1 MAKKCYN
8 TLIIKRNSLFRNI
21 MNSLKINLE
30 QLKNSDLNKLYS
42 LTNSSHNGL
51 ATKEA
56 IKRSRLLGYNQIAAA
71 KKRHPFIKFIN
82 YFKNPLILIL
92 IGAALISGLTG
103 EIRSTV
109 IILTM
114 VLLSVILNFYQ
125 EHKSDKAA
133 DKIARRIAIH
143 SQILRDGKKQE
154 LDTKYIVP
162 GDIVYLVAGDIVP
175 ADGKIIEAHDFYLNE
190 SSLTGESL
198 PVEKDSIQ
206 NNIIF
211 SGTNVVSG
219 FGEFLVTTI
228 GLETEFGQI
237 AQKIAKPETGNA
249 FEKGM
254 KSFGFLII
262 RVIALIVSIIFLINA
277 ILNKGLF
284 DSFLFALAVAVGV
297 TPELLPMIMSV
308 NMAKGAMRMEK
319 NGVLVKRLN
328 SIPTFGSMDILC
340 TDKTGTLTQDKITV
354 IKHVDVFGENS
365 PAVLSAAYING
376 YFETGIKSVLD
387 SAILQH
393 EQLDITECVKIEELP
408 YDFNRKRSSIIYER
422 GGLRTMVTK
431 GAPEEVFKISSYY
444 LEGED
449 KKPMTP
455 EIMEKVKKL
464 YDELSGEGLRI
475 LAIAEKSIPE
485 KKERY
490 EMVEESALT
499 LRGFMAFYDP
509 PKEDVKET
517 LVFMKEHGVDIK
529 ILTGDSPLVTKKICQ
544 DLNLEVKGIITG
556 EELDLNLLSDEEI
569 FKKINGATIC
579 ARLSPS
585 QKEKIILELKRN
597 GLIVGY
603 LGDGINDAPS
613 LKTADVGISVDNAVD
628 VAKETADIIL
638 LQKGLKELMEG
649 VIEGRKTFGN
659 TMKYLLMGLSSNFG
673 NMFSLIGAS
682 LFLPFFPMTASQILL
697 NNFIYDASQLS
708 IPSDNVDTEY
718 LKKPKHWNINFIKKY
733 MIVFGP
739 ISSIFDL
746 LTFYILF
753 SIFHFN
759 VAAFQA
765 GWFIESL
772 ATQTLVIYIIR
783 TQKIPFLQS
792 RPSKYLVMTTLA
804 AVGVGWL
811 LTQKGIGEFFGFS
824 PLPWYAILTIFALV
838 IIYLIL
844 VEIAK

>member
-1 MAKKCYN
+1 MSDSQ
-8 TLIIKRNSLFRNI
+8 IK
-21 MNSLKINLE
+21 LE
-30 QLKNSDLNKLYS
+30 QLKKSDLTALYKLV
-42 LTNSSHNGL
+42 NSSSAGL
-51 ATKEA
+51 TTEEA
-56 IKRSRLLGYNQIAAA
+56 IKRSRTFGYNQIAAT
-71 KKRHPFIKFIN
+71 KKRHPFIKFIS

-92 IGAALISGLTG
+92 MGAALISGLTG

-114 VLLSVILNFYQ
+114 ILLSVILNFYQ

-133 DKIARRIAIH
+133 DKIARRIAIRA
-143 SQILRDGKKQE
+143 QLLRDGKNQE

-162 GDIVYLVAGDIVP
+162 GDIVFLTAGDIVP
-175 ADGKIIEAHDFYLNE
+175 ADGKIIKANDLFLNE

-198 PVEKDSIQ
+198 PVEKDAEQS
-206 NNIIF
+206 NTIF

-219 FGEFLVTTI
+219 FGQFLVTTI
-228 GLETEFGQI
+228 GLETEFGRI
-237 AQKIAKPETGNA
+237 AQRIARPETENA
-249 FEKGM
+249 FEKGI

-308 NMAKGAMRMEK
+308 NMAKGAIRMSK

-340 TDKTGTLTQDKITV
+340 TDKTGTLTQDQITV
-354 IKHVDVFGENS
+354 IKHIDIFGNDS
-365 PAVLSAAYING
+365 PAVLAAAYLNG
-376 YFETGIKSVLD
+376 YFETGIKSILD
-387 SAILQH
+387 AAILKH
-393 EQLDITECVKIEELP
+393 EVVNVTGYTKIEELP
-408 YDFNRKRSSIIYER
+408 YDFNRKRSSIIYEKDGR
-422 GGLRTMVTK
+422 LTMVTK
-431 GAPEEVFKISSYY
+431 GAPEEIFKISSFY
-444 LEGED
+444 LENEI
-449 KKPMTP
+449 KKPISP
-455 EIMEKVKKL
+455 EIINQVKKL

-475 LAIAEKSIPE
+475 LAITEKEIVE

-490 EMVEESALT
+490 AMSEETGLT

-509 PKEDVKET
+509 PKTDVKET

-544 DLNLEVKGIITG
+544 DLNLEIKGIVTG
-556 EELDLNLLSDEEI
+556 EELDLNSLSDEEI
-569 FKKINGATIC
+569 FKKINNATIC

-585 QKEKIILELKRN
+585 QKEKIITELKRN

-613 LKTADVGISVDNAVD
+613 LKAADVGISVDNAVD

-638 LQKGLKELMEG
+638 LSKGLKELMEG

-697 NNFIYDASQLS
+697 NNFIYDTSQLS
-708 IPSDNVDTEY
+708 IPSDNVDVEY

-733 MIVFGP
+733 MVIFGP

-746 LTFYILF
+746 LTFYLLF
-753 SIFHFN
+753 AVFHFN
-759 VAAFQA
+759 VATFQA

-772 ATQTLVIYIIR
+772 ATQTFVIYIIR

-792 RPSKYLVMTTLA
+792 RPSKYLVMTTLG
-804 AVGVGWL
+804 AVLLGFL

-824 PLPWYAILTIFALV
+824 PLPWYALLTIFALV
-838 IIYLIL
+838 IVYLLL
-844 VEIAK
+844 VELVKQIFYKYTTVKN

>member
-1 MAKKCYN
+1 MINKNMNN
-8 TLIIKRNSLFRNI
+8 TI
-21 MNSLKINLE
+21 INLE
-30 QLKNSDLNKLYS
+30 QLKNESLGQLYELTDSS
-42 LTNSSHNGL
+42 LQGL
-51 ATKEA
+51 KTGEA
-56 IKRSRLLGYNQIAAA
+56 IKRSRLFGYNQISAA
-71 KKRHPFIKFIN
+71 KKRHPFLKFIS

-92 IGAALISGLTG
+92 ITAAIISGLTG
-103 EIRSTV
+103 ELRSTI

-114 VLLSVILNFYQ
+114 ILLSVCLNFYQ

-133 DKIARRIAIH
+133 DKIARRIAIRA
-143 SQILRDGKKQE
+143 QILRDGTKQE
-154 LDTKYIVP
+154 FDTKYIVP
-162 GDIVYLVAGDIVP
+162 GDIVYLTAGDIVP
-175 ADGKIIEAHDFYLNE
+175 ADGKIIKANNFYLNE

-198 PVEKDSIQ
+198 PVEKEEKR

-219 FGEFLVTTI
+219 YGEFLVTTI
-228 GLETEFGQI
+228 GLETEFGKI
-237 AQKIAKPETGNA
+237 AQRISRPETENA
-249 FEKGM
+249 FEKGI

-262 RVIALIVSIIFLINA
+262 RVIVIIVSIIFFINA
-277 ILNKGLF
+277 ILNKGVF
-284 DSFLFALAVAVGV
+284 DSFVFALAVAVGV

-308 NMAKGAMRMEK
+308 NMAKGAMRMAK

-340 TDKTGTLTQDKITV
+340 TDKTGTLTQDQITV
-354 IKHVDVFGENS
+354 IKHIDIFGNDS
-365 PAVLSAAYING
+365 PAVLTVAYLNG
-376 YFETGIKSVLD
+376 YFETGIKSILD
-387 SAILQH
+387 TAILKH
-393 EQLDITECVKIEELP
+393 DTIDVSDCTKIEELP
-408 YDFNRKRSSIIYER
+408 YDFDRKRSSIIFEKNS
-422 GGLRTMVTK
+422 LLTMVTK
-431 GAPEEVFKISSYY
+431 GAPEEIFKISSYY
-444 LEGED
+444 LDGET
-449 KKPMTP
+449 KKPLTK
-455 EIMEKVKKL
+455 EILQQVNKL
-464 YDELSGEGLRI
+464 YDELSNEGLRI
-475 LAIAEKSIPE
+475 LAIAEKEII
-485 KKERY
+485 KKEERY
-490 EMVEESALT
+490 EMAEEANLT

-517 LVFMKEHGVDIK
+517 LIFMKEHGVDIK

-544 DLNLEVKGIITG
+544 DLNLEIKGIITG
-556 EELDLNLLSDEEI
+556 EELDLNRLSDEAI
-569 FKKINGATIC
+569 FKKINSATIC

-585 QKEKIILELKRN
+585 QKEKIITELKRN

-613 LKTADVGISVDNAVD
+613 LKAADVGISVDNAVD

-682 LFLPFFPMTASQILL
+682 IFLPFFPMTASQILL
-697 NNFIYDASQLS
+697 NNFIYDSSQLA
-708 IPSDNVDTEY
+708 IPSDNVDTDY

-733 MIVFGP
+733 MIIFGP

-753 SIFHFN
+753 AVFHFN
-759 VAAFQA
+759 VSTFQA
-765 GWFIESL
+765 GWFLESL
-772 ATQTLVIYIIR
+772 ATQTFVIYIIR

-792 RPSKYLVMTTLA
+792 RPSKYLLLTTLG
-804 AVGVGWL
+804 AVGLGWL

-824 PLPWYAILTIFALV
+824 PLPWYAIITIFVLV
-838 IIYLIL
+838 IIYLL
-844 VEIAK
+844 MVEFVKQIFYKKMTVKN